1 MVFKMDTLVL
11 EQKYTYADYRELDV
25 DDNLLYELLNGDLV
39 KKSAP
44 SPQHQTVV
52 VNLLF
57 AIKSFINEKNKGRV
71 FVAPIDVFLD
81 DYNVPQPDLI
91 FISEAKKG
99 IITQDGI
106 MGVPDLV
113 VEVISPSSWRRDR
126 FEKMKLYKKYEIPE
140 FWLIDPQNQS
150 IEVFTY
156 TDNDFDV
163 FSLGVETDEIQSK
176 VLEGFSIK
184 VKTIFESV

>member
-1 MVFKMDTLVL
+1 MDTLVL
-11 EQKYTYADYRELDV
+11 TQKYTYADYRELDV

-44 SPQHQTVV
+44 SPQHQRTVRKLTRQME
-52 VNLLF
+52 NF
-57 AIKSFINEKNKGRV
+57 IEGKSLGEV
-71 FVAPIDVFLD
+71 FFAPIDVFLD

-126 FEKMKLYKKYEIPE
+126 FEKMKLYKKYEVPE
-140 FWLIDPQNQS
+140 FWLIDPQNKS

-156 TDNDFDV
+156 ADNDFDV
-163 FSLGVETDEIQSK
+163 FSLGVETDEVQSK
-176 VLEGFSIK
+176 ILEGFTIK
-184 VKTIFESV
+184 VKTIFE

>member
-156 TDNDFDV
+156 ADNDFDV

-176 VLEGFSIK
+176 VLDGFSIK
-184 VKTIFESV
+184 VKTIFE

>member
-1 MVFKMDTLVL
+1 LVL
-11 EQKYTYADYRELDV
+11 AQKYTYADYRELDV
-25 DDNLLYELLNGDLV
+25 DDNLLYELINGDLV

-71 FVAPIDVFLD
+71 FVATIDVFLD

-140 FWLIDPQNQS
+140 FWLIDPQNKS
-150 IEVFTY
+150 VEVFTY

-163 FSLGVETDEIQSK
+163 FSLGVETDEVQSK
-176 VLEGFSIK
+176 ILEGFTIK
-184 VKTIFESV
+184 VKTIFE